1 MSKYVPSIG
10 MEVHAEMLTK
20 TKMFCRCPVE
30 FGSEPNTKVCP
41 VCLGLP
47 GALPVPNRHAIELV
61 LKTALA
67 LNCKIAMHS
76 LFHRKN
82 YFYPDLPKGYQIS
95 QYGETNPLGYNGWLE
110 IPIAGGKTKKIR
122 ISRVHLEEDTGKLM
136 HLPGG
141 GSGIDYNRS
150 GVPLM
155 EIVTAFPPAIESSE
169 EAKEYL
175 FQLRQILIYVGA
187 CDGKMEE
194 GSLRCEPNI
203 SVRPEG
209 SETYGTKTELKN
221 LNSFKSVQAGVAHE
235 IARQTVLIKNGE
247 KVQQHTLGWDE
258 TKQVSFVMRVK
269 ELEHDY
275 RYFEDPDLSSM
286 EFTEEY
292 IESLRQSLPELP
304 LTKFR
309 RYQADYGLSAYD
321 AKLLTADK
329 AWAEYFEKTM
339 ELGGDPK
346 QVCNWMNSDLSK
358 LMNESGQK
366 VDIIKVTPDHLI
378 ELLGFIE
385 SKKISGKIGK
395 DVLEECFHTGFM
407 PFEIIEKQGLIQISD
422 PEKILFFVQE
432 TLQNSPDIVE
442 KFCSG
447 QESVLGYLVG
457 QVMKKTSG
465 KANPEL
471 VQKILRE
478 QLNQ

>member
-20 TKMFCRCPVE
+20 TKMFCRCKVA

-82 YFYPDLPKGYQIS
+82 YFYPDLAKGYQIS
-95 QYGETNPLGYNGWLE
+95 QYGETNPLGFHGWLE
-110 IPIAGGKTKKIR
+110 IPTSSGKVKKIR
-122 ISRVHLEEDTGKLM
+122 ICRVHLEEDTGKLM

-155 EIVTAFPPAIESSE
+155 EIVTDFPPDIESEE

-175 FQLRQILIYVGA
+175 YQLRQILIYIGA

-203 SVRPEG
+203 SIRPEG
-209 SETYGTKTELKN
+209 STSYGTKTELKN
-221 LNSFKSVQAGVAHE
+221 LNSFKSVQSGVAHE
-235 IARQTVLIKNGE
+235 ISRQTALIESGQ
-247 KVQQHTLGWDE
+247 KVQQQTLGWDE
-258 TKQVSFVMRVK
+258 VKQISFVMRIK

-275 RYFEDPDLSSM
+275 RYFEDPDLASM
-286 EFTEEY
+286 EFTENY

-304 LTKFR
+304 LAKFR
-309 RYQADYGLSAYD
+309 RYQSDYGLSDYD
-321 AKLLTADK
+321 ARLLTAEKD
-329 AWAEYFEKTM
+329 WAEYFEKTVA
-339 ELGGDPK
+339 LGGDPK

-366 VDIIKVTPDHLI
+366 IKALKVTSAHLV
-378 ELLGFIE
+378 ELLELIK
-385 SKKISGKIGK
+385 SNKISGKIGK
-395 DVLEECFHTGFM
+395 DVLEESFHSGNR
-407 PFEIIEKQGLIQISD
+407 PSQIIEAKGLLQISD
-422 PEKILFFVQE
+422 PEKILVFVQE
-432 TLQNSPDIVE
+432 IMQNSPDIVE
-442 KFCSG
+442 KYRSG

-478 QLNQ
+478 QLNP